1 VRYTILALAMLALL
15 TVMALP
21 AVAQSGGN
29 YDDYGRGGYDR
40 YDRGHDDD
48 YDHGKYDDDYDH
60 GKYDDDYDHGKYDD
74 YDRGYDD
81 YWWYWFFDEGS
92 CGTYWSFWGPQYW
105 CWSPWFGWIQ
115 LW

>member
-1 VRYTILALAMLALL
+1 VAVKYTILALAMLALL

-21 AVAQSGGN
+21 AIAQSGGS

-48 YDHGKYDDDYDH
+48 YDHGKYDDYDH
-60 GKYDDDYDHGKYDD
+60 GKYND

-81 YWWYWFFDEGS
+81 YWWYWFFDEDS

-105 CWSPWFGWIQ
+105 CWSPLFGWIQ